1 MLRRRNLAALGLA
14 RARWVRDGRT
24 ELWCAPLVV
33 LLALGLIIS
42 AGIGS
47 GALVSDGLFQDGV
60 KAYRGGDYLNANRK
74 FRESAERQPASGTF
88 QNLGNAEWQLGQPGR
103 AILAWEQALWLD
115 PFNRAARNDLRFARK
130 TVQAEAPELT
140 WYEVIS
146 TWLPMNSWPWIT
158 GASLWFAV
166 GMGLLPGIFRLRKAA
181 WHQALAAVGLMLFL
195 LSLPAHLGV
204 LSRTR
209 LGFVIQKDALLRL
222 TPTQQGQVI
231 TRLGAG
237 DPARWERSQGG
248 YVLIRTSRS
257 EGWVEAGQFGLPCP
271 R

>member
-1 MLRRRNLAALGLA
+1 MLAGGHRKIAGVIFLL
-14 RARWVRDGRT
+14 
-24 ELWCAPLVV
+24 LVV
-33 LLALGLIIS
+33 LSLGGAALA
-42 AGIGS
+42 APPQE
-47 GALVSDGLFQDGV
+47 LFQEGV
-60 KAYRGGDYLNANRK
+60 KAYRAGEYAQASRA
-74 FRESAERQPASGTF
+74 FQASAQLQPASGTL
-88 QNLGNAEWQLGQPGR
+88 QNLGNAQWQLGQAGR

-115 PFNRAARNDLRFARK
+115 PFNHPARNNLRFARK
-130 TVQAEAPELT
+130 TVQVEAPELA

-146 TWLPMNSWPWIT
+146 TWLPMNLWPWIT

-181 WHQALAAVGLMLFL
+181 WHQALAALGLMIFL

-209 LGFVIQKDALLRL
+209 LGFVVQRDALLRL
-222 TPTQQGQVI
+222 TPTRQGQVI

-237 DPARWERSQGG
+237 DPARWERAQGG
-248 YVLIRTSRS
+248 FVLIRTGRS
-257 EGWVEAGQFGLPCP
+257 LGWIESSQFGLPSP

>member
-1 MLRRRNLAALGLA
+1 MLRAKAFGNSDWPALKPRQLS
-14 RARWVRDGRT
+14 
-24 ELWCAPLVV
+24 LVV
-33 LLALGLIIS
+33 SLAL
-42 AGIGS
+42 
-47 GALVSDGLFQDGV
+47 ALVIPAGASPASPAADGLFQAGM
-60 KAYRGGDYLNANRK
+60 KAYREGDYSSANRS
-74 FRESAERQPASGTF
+74 FGEAAERQPASGTF
-88 QNLGNAEWQLGQPGR
+88 QNLGNTEWQLGQPGR

-115 PFNRAARNDLRFARK
+115 PFNQSARNNLRFARK
-130 TVQAEAPELT
+130 TVQAEAPELA

-181 WHQALAAVGLMLFL
+181 WHQALAAIGLMIFL

-209 LGFVIQKDALLRL
+209 LGFVVQRDTLLRL
-222 TPTQQGQVI
+222 TPTQQGQVV

-248 YVLIRTSRS
+248 FVLIRTSRS
-257 EGWVEAGQFGLPCP
+257 LGWIEAGQFGLPCP